1 METKYELLLNAYA
14 DLSKEKVQFQILA
27 TEKAIEIQKL
37 TEELEKL
44 KKELEDKE
52 RKENEQ

>member
-1 METKYELLLNAYA
+1 MEIKYELLLNAYA

-37 TEELEKL
+37 TEELEKVN
-44 KKELEDKE
+44 KELEKLKGGE
-52 RKENEQ
+52 

>member
-1 METKYELLLNAYA
+1 MEIKYELLLEAYA

-37 TEELEKL
+37 NEELEKVNKELEKL
-44 KKELEDKE
+44 KGGE
-52 RKENEQ
+52 